1 MMDVTMVVCINEA
14 VIVLGVDKL
23 VLDNK
28 IVVPDLMQ
36 LNDTC
41 LVCCWPCYTT
51 LVPGAVQ
58 SLARSDYCGHK
69 HRGR

>member
-1 MMDVTMVVCINEA
+1 MVTVWNLMMDVTMVVCINEA

-41 LVCCWPCYTT
+41 PALREAGPVLY
-51 LVPGAVQ
+51 
-58 SLARSDYCGHK
+58 
-69 HRGR
+69 

>member
-41 LVCCWPCYTT
+41 PALREAGPVLY
-51 LVPGAVQ
+51 
-58 SLARSDYCGHK
+58 
-69 HRGR
+69 